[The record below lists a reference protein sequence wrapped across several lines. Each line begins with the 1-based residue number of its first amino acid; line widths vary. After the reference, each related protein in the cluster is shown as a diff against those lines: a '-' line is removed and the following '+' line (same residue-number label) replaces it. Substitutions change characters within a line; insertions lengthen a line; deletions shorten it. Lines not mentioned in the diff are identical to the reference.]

1 MGGHDQG
8 GSAAAGHQGRLALV
22 FGITVAILAAE
33 VAGALASGS
42 LTLLA
47 DAGHMLADAA
57 GIGLS
62 LLAIRFAQRP
72 PSQARTFGY
81 LRLEILAAAL
91 NALLLFAVAVFVIVE
106 AVRRL
111 VHPPAVASGIML
123 AFGIIAL
130 CGNACSLLLLR
141 RGQGESLNI
150 RGAFLEVLSDF
161 LGAAAVIA
169 AAVIIGL
176 TGFERADPI
185 ASLLI
190 ATLIIPRTWQL
201 LRQAT
206 DVLLEATP
214 KNVDLEQVRRHMLQ
228 TPGVVDV
235 HDLHAWTITSG
246 VNVLSAH
253 VVVTDEGLAGRVLD
267 QLGGCLA
274 DHFDIEHSTFQIEPP
289 VTAIMSRS
297 CTGEGHVRSPDL
309 AGGGRAERPL
319 VQAGR
324 PRRDWPLR
332 YRA

>member
-1 MGGHDQG
+1 MGTGHSHS
-8 GSAAAGHQGRLALV
+8 GSAAVEHKGSLQLVLA
-22 FGITVAILAAE
+22 ITVTILAAE
-33 VAGALASGS
+33 VAGGLLSGS
-42 LTLLA
+42 LALLA
-47 DAGHMLADAA
+47 DAGHMLMDAG
-57 GIGLS
+57 GIALA
-62 LLAIRFAQRP
+62 LLAIRFGQRL

-81 LRLEILAAAL
+81 LRLEILAAAF
-91 NALLLFAVAVFVIVE
+91 NALLLFAIGVFVIVE

-111 VHPPAVASGIML
+111 ISPPVVASGIML
-123 AFGIIAL
+123 TFGIVAL
-130 CGNACSLLLLR
+130 GGNACSLLLLR

-161 LGAAAVIA
+161 LGAAAVIV
-169 AAVIIGL
+169 AAVVIAV

-190 ATLIIPRTWQL
+190 GVLILPRTWQL

-214 KNVDLEQVRRHMLQ
+214 KDVDLDDVRRHMLE
-228 TPGVVDV
+228 TSGVIDV

-253 VVVTDEGLAGRVLD
+253 VVVSSSELGGQVLD

-289 VTAIMSRS
+289 
-297 CTGEGHVRSPDL
+297 GH
-309 AGGGRAERPL
+309 
-319 VQAGR
+319 
-324 PRRDWPLR
+324 RDHEPILHR
-332 YRA
+332 

>member
-1 MGGHDQG
+1 MSGGHDHG
-8 GSAAAGHQGRLALV
+8 HSAAAGHQGRLTLV
-22 FGITVAILAAE
+22 LGITVAILAAE
-33 VAGALASGS
+33 VAGALLSGS

-47 DAGHMLADAA
+47 DAGHMLMDAG
-57 GIGLS
+57 GITLA
-62 LLAIRFAQRP
+62 LLAISFGQRS

-111 VHPPAVASGIML
+111 IHPPAVASGIML
-123 AFGIIAL
+123 TFGIAAL

-141 RGQGESLNI
+141 RGQGRSLNI

-161 LGAAAVIA
+161 LGAAAVMV
-169 AAVIIGL
+169 AAVIIAV

-185 ASLLI
+185 ASLVI
-190 ATLIIPRTWQL
+190 GVLIIPRTWQL

-214 KNVDLEQVRRHMLQ
+214 KDVDLGEVRRHMLE
-228 TPGVVDV
+228 TSGVIDV

-253 VVVTDEGLAGRVLD
+253 VIVSAEGLGGPVLD
-267 QLGGCLA
+267 QLSGCLA

-289 VTAIMSRS
+289 
-297 CTGEGHVRSPDL
+297 GH
-309 AGGGRAERPL
+309 
-319 VQAGR
+319 
-324 PRRDWPLR
+324 RDHEPILHR
-332 YRA
+332 

>member
-1 MGGHDQG
+1 MSGGHDHG
-8 GSAAAGHQGRLALV
+8 GSAAAGHKGRLTAV
-22 FGITVAILAAE
+22 FAITVAILAAE
-33 VAGALASGS
+33 VIGAVASGS

-47 DAGHMLADAA
+47 DAGHMLTDAG

-62 LLAIRFAQRP
+62 LLAISFAQRS

-81 LRLEILAAAL
+81 LRLEILAAAF
-91 NALLLFAVAVFVIVE
+91 NALLLFAVGIFVIVE
-106 AVRRL
+106 GMRRL
-111 VHPPAVASGIML
+111 IHPPQVASGIML
-123 AFGIIAL
+123 IFGIVAL

-161 LGAAAVIA
+161 LGAGAVIA

-185 ASLLI
+185 ASLAI
-190 ATLIIPRTWQL
+190 AVMIIPRTWQL
-201 LRQAT
+201 LRRAG

-214 KNVDLEQVRRHMLQ
+214 ENVDLDEVRRHMLQ
-228 TPGVVDV
+228 TSGVTDV

-253 VVVTDEGLAGRVLD
+253 VVVTGESLGGPVLD
-267 QLGGCLA
+267 QLGECLA

-289 VTAIMSRS
+289 
-297 CTGEGHVRSPDL
+297 GH
-309 AGGGRAERPL
+309 
-319 VQAGR
+319 
-324 PRRDWPLR
+324 RDHEPILHR
-332 YRA
+332 

>member
-1 MGGHDQG
+1 MGAGHSHG
-8 GSAAAGHQGRLALV
+8 GSAAVAHKGRLRLV
-22 FGITVAILAAE
+22 LAITVTILAAE
-33 VAGALASGS
+33 VAGALLSGS

-47 DAGHMLADAA
+47 DAGHMLMDAG
-57 GIGLS
+57 GITLA
-62 LLAIRFAQRP
+62 LLAISFGQRS

-91 NALLLFAVAVFVIVE
+91 NALLLFAVSVFVIVE

-111 VHPPAVASGIML
+111 IHPPEVASGIML
-123 AFGIIAL
+123 TFGIIAL

-141 RGQGESLNI
+141 HGQGESLNI

-161 LGAAAVIA
+161 LGAAAVIV
-169 AAVIIGL
+169 AAVIIAV
-176 TGFERADPI
+176 TGFQRADPI

-190 ATLIIPRTWQL
+190 GAMIIPRTWQL

-214 KNVDLEQVRRHMLQ
+214 KNVDLDEVRRHMLE
-228 TPGVVDV
+228 TRDVIDV

-253 VVVTDEGLAGRVLD
+253 VVVTGEAASGPVLD
-267 QLGGCLA
+267 QLGGCLT

-289 VTAIMSRS
+289 
-297 CTGEGHVRSPDL
+297 GH
-309 AGGGRAERPL
+309 
-319 VQAGR
+319 
-324 PRRDWPLR
+324 RDHEPILHR
-332 YRA
+332 

>member
-1 MGGHDQG
+1 V
-8 GSAAAGHQGRLALV
+8 LA
-22 FGITVAILAAE
+22 ITLAILAAE
-33 VAGALASGS
+33 VTGALLSGS

-47 DAGHMLADAA
+47 DAGHMLMDAG
-57 GIGLS
+57 GIALA
-62 LLAIRFAQRP
+62 LLAISFGQRS

-91 NALLLFAVAVFVIVE
+91 NALLLFAVSVFVIAE

-111 VHPPAVASGIML
+111 IHPPEVASDIML
-123 AFGIIAL
+123 AFGIVAL

-141 RGQGESLNI
+141 HGQGESLNI
-150 RGAFLEVLSDF
+150 RGAFLEMVSDF

-169 AAVIIGL
+169 AAVIIAV

-190 ATLIIPRTWQL
+190 GAMIIPRTWQL

-214 KNVDLEQVRRHMLQ
+214 KNVDLDDVRRHMLE
-228 TPGVVDV
+228 TRGVIDV

-253 VVVTDEGLAGRVLD
+253 VVVTGEAASGPVLD
-267 QLGGCLA
+267 QLSGCLA

-289 VTAIMSRS
+289 
-297 CTGEGHVRSPDL
+297 GH
-309 AGGGRAERPL
+309 
-319 VQAGR
+319 
-324 PRRDWPLR
+324 RDHEPILHR
-332 YRA
+332 

>member
-1 MGGHDQG
+1 MGGGHGHG
-8 GSAAAGHQGRLALV
+8 GSAAAEHKGALQLVLA
-22 FGITVAILAAE
+22 ITVAILAAE
-33 VAGALASGS
+33 VAGALWSGS

-47 DAGHMLADAA
+47 DAGHMLMDA
-57 GIGLS
+57 GGLALA
-62 LLAIRFAQRP
+62 LLAIRFGQRS

-81 LRLEILAAAL
+81 LRLEILATAL
-91 NALLLFAVAVFVIVE
+91 NALLLFAVAVFVMVE

-111 VHPPAVASGIML
+111 IHPPQVASGIML
-123 AFGIIAL
+123 AFGIVAL

-141 RGQGESLNI
+141 RGQGQSLNI

-161 LGAAAVIA
+161 LGAAAVIVA
-169 AAVIIGL
+169 ALVITA

-190 ATLIIPRTWQL
+190 GVLIIPRTWQL

-214 KNVDLEQVRRHMLQ
+214 KDVDLGDVRRHMLE
-228 TPGVVDV
+228 THGVIDV

-253 VVVTDEGLAGRVLD
+253 VVVSAEDLAGRVLD

-289 VTAIMSRS
+289 
-297 CTGEGHVRSPDL
+297 GH
-309 AGGGRAERPL
+309 
-319 VQAGR
+319 
-324 PRRDWPLR
+324 RDHEPILHR
-332 YRA
+332 

>member
-1 MGGHDQG
+1 MSTGHSHG
-8 GSAAAGHQGRLALV
+8 GSVAAGHRSRLTLV
-22 FGITVAILAAE
+22 LAITLAILAAE
-33 VAGALASGS
+33 VAGALWSGS

-47 DAGHMLADAA
+47 DAGHMLMDAG
-57 GIGLS
+57 GIALA
-62 LLAIRFAQRP
+62 LLAISFGQRS

-106 AVRRL
+106 AIRRL
-111 VHPPAVASGIML
+111 IHPPQVASGIML
-123 AFGIIAL
+123 AFGIFAL

-141 RGQGESLNI
+141 TGQGESLNL

-161 LGAAAVIA
+161 LGAAAVIVA
-169 AAVIIGL
+169 AAVIEV

-185 ASLLI
+185 ASLAI
-190 ATLIIPRTWQL
+190 GVLIIPRTWQL

-214 KNVDLEQVRRHMLQ
+214 KDVDLEEIRRHMLA
-228 TPGVVDV
+228 TRGVIDV

-253 VVVTDEGLAGRVLD
+253 VVVSDEALGGPVLD

-289 VTAIMSRS
+289 
-297 CTGEGHVRSPDL
+297 GH
-309 AGGGRAERPL
+309 
-319 VQAGR
+319 
-324 PRRDWPLR
+324 RDHEPILHR
-332 YRA
+332 

>member
-1 MGGHDQG
+1 MGGGHDHGG
-8 GSAAAGHQGRLALV
+8 GSAAAEHQGALQLV
-22 FGITVAILAAE
+22 LGITVAILAAE
-33 VAGALASGS
+33 VAGALWSGS

-47 DAGHMLADAA
+47 DAGHMLMDA
-57 GIGLS
+57 GGLALA
-62 LLAIRFAQRP
+62 LLAIRFGQRS

-81 LRLEILAAAL
+81 LRLEILATAL

-111 VHPPAVASGIML
+111 IHPPEVASGIML
-123 AFGIIAL
+123 AFGIVAL

-141 RGQGESLNI
+141 QGQGQSLNI

-161 LGAAAVIA
+161 LGAAAVIVA
-169 AAVIIGL
+169 ALVITA

-190 ATLIIPRTWQL
+190 GVLIIPRTWQL

-214 KNVDLEQVRRHMLQ
+214 QDGDLGDVRRHMLE
-228 TPGVVDV
+228 TRGVIDV

-253 VVVTDEGLAGRVLD
+253 VVVSDEDLAGPVLD
-267 QLGGCLA
+267 QLGGCLTE
-274 DHFDIEHSTFQIEPP
+274 HFDIEHSTFQIEPP
-289 VTAIMSRS
+289 
-297 CTGEGHVRSPDL
+297 GH
-309 AGGGRAERPL
+309 
-319 VQAGR
+319 
-324 PRRDWPLR
+324 RDHEPILHR
-332 YRA
+332 

>member
-1 MGGHDQG
+1 MGGGHGHG
-8 GSAAAGHQGRLALV
+8 GSAAAQHKGRLKLV
-22 FGITVAILAAE
+22 FGITVAILVAE

-42 LTLLA
+42 LALLA
-47 DAGHMLADAA
+47 DAGHMLMDAG
-57 GIGLS
+57 GIALA
-62 LLAIRFAQRP
+62 LLAISFGQRS

-111 VHPPAVASGIML
+111 IHPPEVASGIML
-123 AFGIIAL
+123 IFGIVAL

-141 RGQGESLNI
+141 RGQGESLNV

-161 LGAAAVIA
+161 LGAAAVIVAAVVIA
-169 AAVIIGL
+169 AA
-176 TGFERADPI
+176 GFERADPI
-185 ASLLI
+185 ASLVI
-190 ATLIIPRTWQL
+190 GVLIIPRTWQL

-214 KNVDLEQVRRHMLQ
+214 KNVDLGEVRRHMLA
-228 TPGVVDV
+228 THGVVDV

-253 VVVTDEGLAGRVLD
+253 VVVRAEGLSGLVLD
-267 QLGGCLA
+267 QLGGCLS

-289 VTAIMSRS
+289 
-297 CTGEGHVRSPDL
+297 GH
-309 AGGGRAERPL
+309 
-319 VQAGR
+319 
-324 PRRDWPLR
+324 RDHEPILHR
-332 YRA
+332 

>member
-1 MGGHDQG
+1 MGTGHSHS
-8 GSAAAGHQGRLALV
+8 GSAAVAHKGRLTAVLA
-22 FGITVAILAAE
+22 ITLTILAAE
-33 VAGALASGS
+33 VTGALLSGS

-47 DAGHMLADAA
+47 DAGHMLMDAG
-57 GIGLS
+57 GIALA
-62 LLAIRFAQRP
+62 LLAISFGQRS

-91 NALLLFAVAVFVIVE
+91 NALLLFAVSVFVIAE

-111 VHPPAVASGIML
+111 IHPPEVASGIML
-123 AFGIIAL
+123 VFGIVAL

-141 RGQGESLNI
+141 HGQGQSLNI

-169 AAVIIGL
+169 AAVIIAV

-190 ATLIIPRTWQL
+190 GAMIIPRTWQL

-214 KNVDLEQVRRHMLQ
+214 KNVDLDDVRRHMLE
-228 TPGVVDV
+228 TRGVIDV

-253 VVVTDEGLAGRVLD
+253 VVVTGEAASGPVLD
-267 QLGGCLA
+267 QLSGCLA

-289 VTAIMSRS
+289 
-297 CTGEGHVRSPDL
+297 GH
-309 AGGGRAERPL
+309 
-319 VQAGR
+319 
-324 PRRDWPLR
+324 RDHEPIFHR
-332 YRA
+332 

>member
-1 MGGHDQG
+1 MGAGHVHG
-8 GSAAAGHQGRLALV
+8 HSAAAGHQGRLMLV
-22 FGITVAILAAE
+22 LAITVAILAAE

-42 LTLLA
+42 LALLA
-47 DAGHMLADAA
+47 DAGHMLMDAGGVA
-57 GIGLS
+57 LA
-62 LLAIRFAQRP
+62 LLAIRFGQRS

-111 VHPPAVASGIML
+111 IHPPEVASGIML
-123 AFGIIAL
+123 AFGIVAL

-141 RGQGESLNI
+141 RGQRESLNV

-161 LGAAAVIA
+161 LGAAAVIVA
-169 AAVIIGL
+169 AAVIAAA
-176 TGFERADPI
+176 GFERADPI
-185 ASLLI
+185 ASLVI
-190 ATLIIPRTWQL
+190 GVLIIPRTWQL

-214 KNVDLEQVRRHMLQ
+214 KNVDLGEVRRHMLD
-228 TPGVVDV
+228 THGVIDV

-253 VVVTDEGLAGRVLD
+253 VVVSAEGRSGLVLD
-267 QLGGCLA
+267 ELGGCLS

-289 VTAIMSRS
+289 
-297 CTGEGHVRSPDL
+297 GH
-309 AGGGRAERPL
+309 
-319 VQAGR
+319 
-324 PRRDWPLR
+324 RDHEPILHR
-332 YRA
+332 

>member
-1 MGGHDQG
+1 MSGHVHG
-8 GSAAAGHQGRLALV
+8 GSTAAEHKGRLMTV
-22 FGITVAILAAE
+22 FGITVAILVAE
-33 VAGALASGS
+33 VAGAVASGS

-47 DAGHMLADAA
+47 DAGHMLTDAG

-62 LLAIRFAQRP
+62 LLAIHVAQRS

-81 LRLEILAAAL
+81 LRLEILAAAF
-91 NALLLFAVAVFVIVE
+91 NALLLFAVGIFVIVE
-106 AVRRL
+106 AIRRL
-111 VHPPAVASGIML
+111 IHPPEVASGIML

-161 LGAAAVIA
+161 LGAGAVIV

-190 ATLIIPRTWQL
+190 AALIIPRTWRL
-201 LRQAT
+201 LRQAG

-214 KNVDLEQVRRHMLQ
+214 KDVDLADVRRHMLA
-228 TPGVVDV
+228 TDGVIDV

-253 VVVTDEGLAGRVLD
+253 VVVSDEGLGGPVLD
-267 QLGGCLA
+267 QLGECLA

-289 VTAIMSRS
+289 
-297 CTGEGHVRSPDL
+297 GH
-309 AGGGRAERPL
+309 
-319 VQAGR
+319 
-324 PRRDWPLR
+324 RDHEPILHR
-332 YRA
+332 

>member
-1 MGGHDQG
+1 MGGGHDHG
-8 GSAAAGHQGRLALV
+8 HSAAAEHKGALQLV
-22 FGITVAILAAE
+22 LGITVAILASE
-33 VAGALASGS
+33 VAGGLWSGS

-47 DAGHMLADAA
+47 DAGHMLMDAG
-57 GIGLS
+57 GIALA
-62 LLAIRFAQRP
+62 LLAIGFGQRS

-91 NALLLFAVAVFVIVE
+91 NALLLFAVAVFVMVE

-111 VHPPAVASGIML
+111 IHPPQVASGIML
-123 AFGIIAL
+123 AFGIVAL

-141 RGQGESLNI
+141 RGQGQSLNI
-150 RGAFLEVLSDF
+150 RGAFLKVLSDF

-169 AAVIIGL
+169 AAVVIAA

-190 ATLIIPRTWQL
+190 GVLIIPRTWQL

-214 KNVDLEQVRRHMLQ
+214 KDVDLDDVRRHMLE
-228 TPGVVDV
+228 TSGVIDV

-253 VVVTDEGLAGRVLD
+253 VVVASSELGGLVLD

-289 VTAIMSRS
+289 
-297 CTGEGHVRSPDL
+297 GH
-309 AGGGRAERPL
+309 
-319 VQAGR
+319 
-324 PRRDWPLR
+324 RDHEPILHR
-332 YRA
+332 

>member
-1 MGGHDQG
+1 MG
-8 GSAAAGHQGRLALV
+8 AGHSHAGSVTAEHKGRLTVVLA
-22 FGITVAILAAE
+22 ITLTILAAE
-33 VAGALASGS
+33 VIGALLSGS

-47 DAGHMLADAA
+47 DAGHMLMDAG
-57 GIGLS
+57 GIALA
-62 LLAIRFAQRP
+62 LLAVRFGQRS

-91 NALLLFAVAVFVIVE
+91 NALLLFAVSVFVIVE

-111 VHPPAVASGIML
+111 IHPPAVASGIML
-123 AFGIIAL
+123 VFGIIAL

-141 RGQGESLNI
+141 HGQGESLNI

-161 LGAAAVIA
+161 LGAAAVIV
-169 AAVIIGL
+169 AAVVIAV

-185 ASLLI
+185 ASLVI
-190 ATLIIPRTWQL
+190 GAMIIPRTWQL

-214 KNVDLEQVRRHMLQ
+214 KNVDLDEVRRHMLE
-228 TPGVVDV
+228 TRGVIDV

-253 VVVTDEGLAGRVLD
+253 VVVTGEAPSGPVLD

-289 VTAIMSRS
+289 
-297 CTGEGHVRSPDL
+297 GH
-309 AGGGRAERPL
+309 
-319 VQAGR
+319 
-324 PRRDWPLR
+324 RDHEPILHR
-332 YRA
+332 

>member
-1 MGGHDQG
+1 MGAGHSHE
-8 GSAAAGHQGRLALV
+8 GSAAAGHKGRLMAV
-22 FGITVAILAAE
+22 FAITVAILVAE
-33 VAGALASGS
+33 VVGALGSGS

-47 DAGHMLADAA
+47 DAGHVLTDAG

-62 LLAIRFAQRP
+62 LLAIHFGQRS

-81 LRLEILAAAL
+81 LRLEILAAAF

-106 AVRRL
+106 AIRRL
-111 VHPPAVASGIML
+111 IHPPPVASGIML
-123 AFGIIAL
+123 AFGIVAL

-141 RGQGESLNI
+141 RGQGESLNF

-161 LGAAAVIA
+161 LGAAAVIV

-190 ATLIIPRTWQL
+190 AALIIPRTWRL

-206 DVLLEATP
+206 DVLLESTP
-214 KNVDLEQVRRHMLQ
+214 KNVDLDEVRQHMLE
-228 TPGVVDV
+228 TRGVIDV

-253 VVVTDEGLAGRVLD
+253 VVISNEGLGGLVLD

-274 DHFDIEHSTFQIEPP
+274 GHFDIEHSTFQIEPP
-289 VTAIMSRS
+289 
-297 CTGEGHVRSPDL
+297 GH
-309 AGGGRAERPL
+309 
-319 VQAGR
+319 
-324 PRRDWPLR
+324 RDHEPILHR
-332 YRA
+332 

>member
-1 MGGHDQG
+1 MGAGPGHS
-8 GSAAAGHQGRLALV
+8 GSAAVAHKGRLRLV
-22 FGITVAILAAE
+22 LAITLAILAAE
-33 VAGALASGS
+33 VTGALLSGS

-47 DAGHMLADAA
+47 DAGHMLMDAG
-57 GIGLS
+57 GITLA
-62 LLAIRFAQRP
+62 LLAISFGQRS
-72 PSQARTFGY
+72 PSQARTFGD

-91 NALLLFAVAVFVIVE
+91 NALLLFAVSVFVIAE

-111 VHPPAVASGIML
+111 IHPPEVASGIML
-123 AFGIIAL
+123 VFGIIAL

-141 RGQGESLNI
+141 HGQGQSLNI

-169 AAVIIGL
+169 AAVIIAV

-190 ATLIIPRTWQL
+190 GAMIIPRTWQL

-214 KNVDLEQVRRHMLQ
+214 KNVDLDDVRRHMLE
-228 TPGVVDV
+228 TRGVIDV

-253 VVVTDEGLAGRVLD
+253 VVVTGEAASGPVLD

-289 VTAIMSRS
+289 
-297 CTGEGHVRSPDL
+297 GH
-309 AGGGRAERPL
+309 
-319 VQAGR
+319 
-324 PRRDWPLR
+324 RDHEPILHR
-332 YRA
+332 

>member
-1 MGGHDQG
+1 MGTGHSHS
-8 GSAAAGHQGRLALV
+8 GSAAVAHKGRLKLV
-22 FGITVAILAAE
+22 LAITLTILAAE
-33 VAGALASGS
+33 VAGALLSGS

-47 DAGHMLADAA
+47 DAGHMLMDAG
-57 GIGLS
+57 GIALA
-62 LLAIRFAQRP
+62 LLAISFGQRS

-91 NALLLFAVAVFVIVE
+91 NALLLFAVSVFVIVE

-111 VHPPAVASGIML
+111 IHPPAVASGIML
-123 AFGIIAL
+123 AFGIVAL

-141 RGQGESLNI
+141 HGQGQSLNI

-169 AAVIIGL
+169 AAVVIAV
-176 TGFERADPI
+176 TGFQRADPI

-190 ATLIIPRTWQL
+190 GAMIIPRTWQL

-214 KNVDLEQVRRHMLQ
+214 KNVNLDEVRRHMLE
-228 TPGVVDV
+228 TPGVIDV

-253 VVVTDEGLAGRVLD
+253 VVVTGEAASGPVLD

-289 VTAIMSRS
+289 
-297 CTGEGHVRSPDL
+297 GH
-309 AGGGRAERPL
+309 
-319 VQAGR
+319 
-324 PRRDWPLR
+324 RDHEPILHR
-332 YRA
+332 

>member
-1 MGGHDQG
+1 VI
-8 GSAAAGHQGRLALV
+8 V
-22 FGITVAILAAE
+22 FGITVVILVAE
-33 VAGALASGS
+33 VAGAVASGS

-47 DAGHMLADAA
+47 DAGHMLTDAG

-62 LLAIRFAQRP
+62 LLAIHVGQRS

-81 LRLEILAAAL
+81 LRLEILAAAF
-91 NALLLFAVAVFVIVE
+91 NALLLFAVGIFVIVE
-106 AVRRL
+106 AIRRL
-111 VHPPAVASGIML
+111 IHPPAVASGIML

-190 ATLIIPRTWQL
+190 AALIIPRTWRL
-201 LRQAT
+201 LRQAG

-214 KNVDLEQVRRHMLQ
+214 KDVNLADVRRHMLA
-228 TPGVVDV
+228 TDGVIDV

-253 VVVTDEGLAGRVLD
+253 VVVSDEGLGGSVLD
-267 QLGGCLA
+267 LLGECLA

-289 VTAIMSRS
+289 
-297 CTGEGHVRSPDL
+297 GH
-309 AGGGRAERPL
+309 
-319 VQAGR
+319 
-324 PRRDWPLR
+324 RDHEPILHR
-332 YRA
+332 

>member
-1 MGGHDQG
+1 MGAGHSHG
-8 GSAAAGHQGRLALV
+8 GSAAAGHKGRLQLV
-22 FGITVAILAAE
+22 LAITVTILVAE
-33 VAGALASGS
+33 VAGALLSGS

-47 DAGHMLADAA
+47 DAGHMLMDAG
-57 GIGLS
+57 GIALA
-62 LLAIRFAQRP
+62 LLAIRFGQRS

-81 LRLEILAAAL
+81 LRLEILAAAF
-91 NALLLFAVAVFVIVE
+91 NALLLFAIGVFVIVE

-111 VHPPAVASGIML
+111 ISPPEVASGIML
-123 AFGIIAL
+123 TFGIAAL

-141 RGQGESLNI
+141 RGQGESLNV

-161 LGAAAVIA
+161 LGAAAVIV
-169 AAVIIGL
+169 AAVIITV

-190 ATLIIPRTWQL
+190 GILIIPRTWQL
-201 LRQAT
+201 LRQAG

-214 KNVDLEQVRRHMLQ
+214 KDVDLDDVRRHMLE
-228 TPGVVDV
+228 TSGVIDV

-253 VVVTDEGLAGRVLD
+253 VVVASSELGGQVLD

-289 VTAIMSRS
+289 S
-297 CTGEGHVRSPDL
+297 H
-309 AGGGRAERPL
+309 
-319 VQAGR
+319 
-324 PRRDWPLR
+324 RDHEPILHR
-332 YRA
+332 

>member
-1 MGGHDQG
+1 MGAGHSHG
-8 GSAAAGHQGRLALV
+8 GSVAAGHRGRLTLV
-22 FGITVAILAAE
+22 LAITLAILAAE
-33 VAGALASGS
+33 VAGALLSGS

-47 DAGHMLADAA
+47 DAGHMLMDAG
-57 GIGLS
+57 GIALA
-62 LLAIRFAQRP
+62 LLAISFGQRS

-106 AVRRL
+106 AIRRL
-111 VHPPAVASGIML
+111 IHPPQVAGGIML
-123 AFGIIAL
+123 AFGILAL
-130 CGNACSLLLLR
+130 CGNAFSLLLLR
-141 RGQGESLNI
+141 AGQGKSLNL

-161 LGAAAVIA
+161 LGAAAVIV
-169 AAVIIGL
+169 AAVVIEV

-185 ASLLI
+185 ASLAI
-190 ATLIIPRTWQL
+190 GVLIIPRTWQL

-214 KNVDLEQVRRHMLQ
+214 KDIDLDEVRRHMLA
-228 TPGVVDV
+228 TSGVIDV

-253 VVVTDEGLAGRVLD
+253 VVVSSEELGGKVLD

-289 VTAIMSRS
+289 
-297 CTGEGHVRSPDL
+297 GH
-309 AGGGRAERPL
+309 
-319 VQAGR
+319 
-324 PRRDWPLR
+324 RDHEPILHR
-332 YRA
+332 

>member
-1 MGGHDQG
+1 MGTGHSHS
-8 GSAAAGHQGRLALV
+8 GSAAVAHKGRLKLV
-22 FGITVAILAAE
+22 LAITLTILAAE
-33 VAGALASGS
+33 VAGALLSGS

-47 DAGHMLADAA
+47 DAGHMLMDAG
-57 GIGLS
+57 GIALA
-62 LLAIRFAQRP
+62 LLAISFGQRS

-91 NALLLFAVAVFVIVE
+91 NALLLFAVSVFVIVE

-111 VHPPAVASGIML
+111 IHPPAVASGIML
-123 AFGIIAL
+123 AFGIVAL

-141 RGQGESLNI
+141 HGQGQSLNI

-169 AAVIIGL
+169 AAVVIAV
-176 TGFERADPI
+176 TGFQRAAPI

-190 ATLIIPRTWQL
+190 GAMIIPRTWQL

-214 KNVDLEQVRRHMLQ
+214 KNVNLDEVRRHMLE
-228 TPGVVDV
+228 TPGVIDV

-253 VVVTDEGLAGRVLD
+253 VVVTGEAASGPVLD

-289 VTAIMSRS
+289 
-297 CTGEGHVRSPDL
+297 GH
-309 AGGGRAERPL
+309 
-319 VQAGR
+319 
-324 PRRDWPLR
+324 RDHEPILHR
-332 YRA
+332 